1 MEKRKERIDRG
12 IKVRADSIYLLSSYQ
27 EILYLIL
34 PRLLLFLFFLAVPI
48 ILILAPYWQKVF
60 VIISIYV
67 LLSISFDFLANY
79 AGLVCLGGAF
89 FVGVGGYFSGFLD
102 SYIHLPLILSI
113 PLATLL
119 GAIFCTLLLIP
130 TLSLRGVY
138 FAIVTLMYPLL
149 MTRVI
154 EALNILGGT
163 NGILGITG
171 FSSYYIEAYC
181 LSIVTLIFLFGL
193 RRLNIEDIGIVIM
206 AVKDNDQSVKASGI
220 NPTNIRI
227 LAVFLSSL
235 IGCFAGAYLTHMY
248 MWAGLSLFALDFSI
262 IPIAATVIG
271 GPGSLFGATLGAIIL
286 VPLSE
291 ILRDFGAL
299 RIVIY
304 SLILTFVIVYKSEG
318 LLNYLSRKYHQME
331 RWVEVK

>member
-12 IKVRADSIYLLSSYQ
+12 IKVRADSIYLLSSWQ
-27 EILYLIL
+27 EILYLL
-34 PRLLLFLFFLAVPI
+34 FPRMFLYIFFLLFPV
-48 ILILAPYWQKVF
+48 ILCANPYWQKVF
-60 VIISIYV
+60 AITCIYV
-67 LLSISFDFLANY
+67 LLAISFDFLANY

-89 FVGVGGYFSGFLD
+89 FIGVGGYFSGYLN
-102 SYIHLPLILSI
+102 SCLHLPMYFSI
-113 PLATLL
+113 PLATIG
-119 GAIFCTLLLIP
+119 GAVFCTLLLIP

-138 FAIVTLMYPLL
+138 FAIITLMYPML

-163 NGILGITG
+163 NGMLNITG
-171 FSSYYIEAYC
+171 FVSVYNELYII
-181 LSIVTLIFLFGL
+181 SIFTLIFIFAL
-193 RRLNIEDIGIVIM
+193 RRINSEDIGILIK
-206 AVKDNDQSVKASGI
+206 AVKDNDQSVRASGI

-227 LAVFLSSL
+227 IAVFISSF
-235 IGCFAGAYLTHMY
+235 IGCFAGAFLSHMY

-271 GPGSLFGATLGAIIL
+271 GAGSLFGAVIGAIIL

-304 SLILTFVIVYKSEG
+304 SVILTIVIVYKSEG
-318 LLNYLSRKYHQME
+318 VLNYLSRKYNQTE
-331 RWVEVK
+331 RWVEIK